1 MRLTDP
7 FTTLGVREDAGDD
20 EIRQRYLALVRAFP
34 PDLEPQRF
42 QAYRAAYEQ
51 LQDERKRL
59 EATLLSVNDIALS
72 RVKASLLQ
80 GSRPGSGRASQASVR
95 ALLAEGVEKALA

>member
-1 MRLTDP
+1 MNNP
-7 FTTLGVREDAGDD
+7 FTTLGVHEDAGDD

-42 QAYRAAYEQ
+42 QAHRAAYEQ

-59 EATLLSVNDIALS
+59 EATLLSMSDSALL
-72 RVKASLLQ
+72 RLKASLL
-80 GSRPGSGRASQASVR
+80 RADRTGSGRSTQASVK
-95 ALLAEGVEKALA
+95 ALLVEGVTKALA

>member
-1 MRLTDP
+1 MNDP
-7 FTTLGVREDAGDD
+7 FTTLGVHEDAGDD

-42 QAYRAAYEQ
+42 QVHRAAYEQ

-59 EATLLSVNDIALS
+59 EATLLAVNDVALS
-72 RVKASLLQ
+72 RLKASLLQ
-80 GSRPGSGRASQASVR
+80 AGRPGSGRPSQASVK
-95 ALLAEGVEKALA
+95 ALLVEGVEKALA

>member
-1 MRLTDP
+1 LNDP
-7 FTTLGVREDAGDD
+7 FTTLDVNEDVGDD

-42 QAYRAAYEQ
+42 QAHRAAYEQ

-59 EATLLSVNDIALS
+59 EATLLSTNNVALS
-72 RVKASLLQ
+72 RLKASLQQ
-80 GSRPGSGRASQASVR
+80 GSRTGSGRPSQACVK
-95 ALLAEGVEKALA
+95 ALLVEGVAKALA